1 MFVVGPKLS
10 GVYTVS
16 AMVIFHPPS
25 NLLQTPSP
33 CSSRAASELMRT
45 APQTPEPQTPEP
57 MIINDDDGLGNTTI
71 RPPSRL
77 SVAGSWT
84 TVHSDPER
92 EENES
97 STKRRRTILQEEAEP
112 ELLPQA
118 KQLPQCRQHQ
128 VQGLWKSC
136 RVTKRLLDEVYAK
149 EKLALQFSAL
159 KASIQSGNNFV
170 SRADYDDIV
179 SATVKLRA
187 DRS

>member
-1 MFVVGPKLS
+1 
-10 GVYTVS
+10 
-16 AMVIFHPPS
+16 
-25 NLLQTPSP
+25 
-33 CSSRAASELMRT
+33 MRT

-112 ELLPQA
+112 ELLPRA
-118 KQLPQCRQHQ
+118 KQLPQRRQHQ
-128 VQGLWKSC
+128 GPWKG
-136 RVTKRLLDEVYAK
+136 RQVTKRLLDEVYAK